1 MEPTKSHKRRLSG
14 NQDQR
19 PPKSQK
25 TESPQSVEEVIMA
38 SEEAGPSPSQSPD
51 FEMAPPT
58 STENYQMSQI
68 GTLDTSDSAIDI
80 PEEDLVTLKAFSS
93 REIYRGALKYREFE
107 SMIGLF
113 RVLFRDNRD
122 LASRLKVSPRN
133 LDFDSPKYKETDSDQ
148 TLRDSFFGALSIAK
162 KEPSVETWNA
172 VFRHRMLNLLNSCY
186 WTSDHLPRTLPT
198 YTRHRGAFKS
208 GRVCTNARFVGY
220 FSLGVL

>member
-19 PPKSQK
+19 PPKTQK

-38 SEEAGPSPSQSPD
+38 SAEAAPSPSQPPD

-58 STENYQMSQI
+58 STENYQMPQI
-68 GTLDTSDSAIDI
+68 GTSDTPYSAINI
-80 PEEDLVTLKAFSS
+80 PEEDLVTLKALSS
-93 REIYRGALKYREFE
+93 KGVYEAALKDRDFE
-107 SMIGLF
+107 SMINLF

-133 LDFDSPKYKETDSDQ
+133 LNFDSPKYNETDSDQ
-148 TLRDSFFGALSIAK
+148 TLRDSLFGALSIAK
-162 KEPSVETWNA
+162 KGPSVETWNA

-186 WTSDHLPRTLPT
+186 WTSDHFSRTLPT
-198 YTRHRGAFKS
+198 YTRHI
-208 GRVCTNARFVGY
+208 
-220 FSLGVL
+220 